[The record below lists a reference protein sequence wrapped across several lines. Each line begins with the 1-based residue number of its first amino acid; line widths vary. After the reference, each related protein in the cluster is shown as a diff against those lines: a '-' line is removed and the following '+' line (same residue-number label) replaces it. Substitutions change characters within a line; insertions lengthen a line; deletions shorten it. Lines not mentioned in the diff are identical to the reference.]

1 MTRIAAMIMVI
12 IGGVLL
18 VLGIMATDSLAD
30 RFSHFFTGQF
40 TDSTVWSIVFGL
52 ILVVAGV
59 TIMIR
64 ACGRKP

>member
-1 MTRIAAMIMVI
+1 MTRIAALIMVI
-12 IGGVLL
+12 VGGVLL
-18 VLGIMATDSLAD
+18 ILGIMATDSLSD

-40 TDSTVWSIVFGL
+40 TDSTVWSIVAGL
-52 ILVVAGV
+52 ILVVAGA